1 MRARYAHV
9 TASGAVTTAPVS
21 LVAVLL
27 TGGSDAAQAVIRE
40 GSATGPVVLTLQATA
55 GESVAFTPAV
65 PVVLMRGLYVELSG
79 TSPEV
84 TVVYG

>member
-1 MRARYAHV
+1 MRASYAHV

-40 GSATGPVVLTLQATA
+40 GSATGAVVLTLKAAA
-55 GESVAFTPAV
+55 GESVSFAPAA
-65 PVVLMRGLYVELSG
+65 PVVLMRGIYVELTG